1 MISYADF
8 EFAIARWK
16 SRAAGV
22 LQPAAS
28 IASGTVR
35 AEVPVST
42 APEDASAT
50 ASQESGQE
58 SGIVVAH
65 SAPTPVTGNVLL
77 SDALLET
84 PTPESDPH

>member
-22 LQPAAS
+22 PQPAPQ
-28 IASGTVR
+28 IASGAVA

-42 APEDASAT
+42 APEDPAET
-50 ASQESGQE
+50 ASET
-58 SGIVVAH
+58 SGIIANR
-65 SAPTPVTGNVLL
+65 AATPVSGNVLL
-77 SDALLET
+77 SDALLDT
-84 PTPESDPH
+84 PIPGSDPQ

>member
-1 MISYADF
+1 MISYPDF

-22 LQPAAS
+22 PQPAPQV
-28 IASGTVR
+28 ASGTVA

-42 APEDASAT
+42 APEDPSET
-50 ASQESGQE
+50 ESLESG
-58 SGIVVAH
+58 VVEKVAEIPP
-65 SAPTPVTGNVLL
+65 SGNVLL

-84 PTPESDPH
+84 PTPESDPQ

>member
-8 EFAIARWK
+8 DFAIARWK

-22 LQPAAS
+22 PQPAAS

-42 APEDASAT
+42 APDDPTET
-50 ASQESGQE
+50 ESQE
-58 SGIVVAH
+58 SGIVEQG
-65 SAPTPVTGNVLL
+65 APNPA
-77 SDALLET
+77 SDGLFEN
-84 PTPESDPH
+84 PESDPQ

>member
-22 LQPAAS
+22 PQPAPPV
-28 IASGTVR
+28 ASGAVR

-42 APEDASAT
+42 APEDPSESV
-50 ASQESGQE
+50 SQESG
-58 SGIVVAH
+58 VVEGRAE
-65 SAPTPVTGNVLL
+65 TPVSGNIVL
-77 SDALLET
+77 SEALLEA
-84 PTPESDPH
+84 PSPESDPY

>member
-22 LQPAAS
+22 PQPAPS
-28 IASGTVR
+28 VASGAVA

-42 APEDASAT
+42 APEDPSET
-50 ASQESGQE
+50 AYEESGF
-58 SGIVVAH
+58 VV
-65 SAPTPVTGNVLL
+65 SRVPTPGSGNVVLDDVL
-77 SDALLET
+77 SET
-84 PTPESDPH
+84 STPESDT

>member
-16 SRAAGV
+16 SRAAGIP
-22 LQPAAS
+22 QPAPQV
-28 IASGTVR
+28 ASGTVA

-42 APEDASAT
+42 APEESSET
-50 ASQESGQE
+50 ESQESG
-58 SGIVVAH
+58 VVANR
-65 SAPTPVTGNVLL
+65 AATPVSGNVVL

-84 PTPESDPH
+84 PTPESDPQ

>member
-16 SRAAGV
+16 SRAAGIP
-22 LQPAAS
+22 QPAAA

-42 APEDASAT
+42 APEDPAET
-50 ASQESGQE
+50 ASQESGIVERGE
-58 SGIVVAH
+58 STSG
-65 SAPTPVTGNVLL
+65 SGNVLL
-77 SDALLET
+77 SDGSLDFPSSDSE
-84 PTPESDPH
+84 PE

>member
-22 LQPAAS
+22 PQPAPQ
-28 IASGTVR
+28 IASGTVA

-42 APEDASAT
+42 APEDPADAASEA
-50 ASQESGQE
+50 
-58 SGIVVAH
+58 SGIVTHRA
-65 SAPTPVTGNVLL
+65 ATPVSGNVLL
-77 SDALLET
+77 SEALLET
-84 PTPESDPH
+84 PSPESEPQ